1 MIMCKKD
8 DMKKSRFFIA
18 SKGLGLSSDIWPSR
32 KALKGSLQNIYLM
45 LDLLCHKG
53 NPLITAVVDDSIFKK
68 ILKTILEKK
77 MLEDITFTRLLQ
89 WWNYNYH

>member
-1 MIMCKKD
+1 MTMCKKD
-8 DMKKSRFFIA
+8 DMKKSTFFIA

-32 KALKGSLQNIYLM
+32 KALKGSLQNIYLK
-45 LDLLCHKG
+45 LDLLYHKG

-68 ILKTILEKK
+68 ILKTILERK

-89 WWNYNYH
+89 W